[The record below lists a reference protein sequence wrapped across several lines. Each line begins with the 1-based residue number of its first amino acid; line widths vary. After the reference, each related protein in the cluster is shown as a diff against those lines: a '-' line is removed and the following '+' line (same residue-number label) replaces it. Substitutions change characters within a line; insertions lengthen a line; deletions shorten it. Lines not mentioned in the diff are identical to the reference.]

1 MDEILEEKVQ
11 FRGADI
17 FWNFRMES
25 LLYTMGISVSEKR
38 INKGGW
44 NSKIREKVSNL
55 DLFLREKSLN
65 KWKND
70 KYDIER

>member
-38 INKGGW
+38 INKGG
-44 NSKIREKVSNL
+44 
-55 DLFLREKSLN
+55 
-65 KWKND
+65 
-70 KYDIER
+70 